1 MKILV
6 LGAGATGGYFAGRLV
21 QVGGDVTFLVRDR
34 RAKQLAARGLVVQS
48 PHGDFTVPAKFV
60 KQPDVRPEY
69 DLVLLTCKAYD
80 LDAAI
85 ASIRPAMGPSTH
97 VLPLLNGLAHV
108 DRLIAEFGA
117 GRVIGG
123 TCGIPATLTPDGDV
137 VQLGPLHRIAYGLLP
152 GTSPD
157 ARAKLEQLHAL
168 YTKTPIDAVLAEDV
182 AQELWEKFVLL
193 TTLATMTCLM
203 RGAVGDIVAADE
215 GAALIA
221 ETLDACART
230 AAAAGHAPREKA
242 LAAFRKLLL
251 ERGSTFT
258 ASMLRDVESGNRTE
272 GEHIVG
278 DMLRRARAAGVEPG
292 PLRAGYC
299 NLQTYAVRRERD
311 ALARAAT

>member
-1 MKILV
+1 V
-6 LGAGATGGYFAGRLV
+6 RL
-21 QVGGDVTFLVRDR
+21 
-34 RAKQLAARGLVVQS
+34 
-48 PHGDFTVPAKFV
+48 
-60 KQPDVRPEY
+60 EY

-117 GRVIGG
+117 ARVIGG

-137 VQLGPLHRIAYGLLP
+137 VQLGPLHRIAYGMLS
-152 GTSPD
+152 GTSPG
-157 ARAKLEQLHAL
+157 ARAKIEQLHAL

-215 GAALIA
+215 GAALIG
-221 ETLDACART
+221 ETLEACART
-230 AAAAGHAPREKA
+230 AAAAGHAPRDKA

-251 ERGSTFT
+251 ERGSAFT

>member
-1 MKILV
+1 M
-6 LGAGATGGYFAGRLV
+6 
-21 QVGGDVTFLVRDR
+21 
-34 RAKQLAARGLVVQS
+34 
-48 PHGDFTVPAKFV
+48 
-60 KQPDVRPEY
+60 RPEY

-117 GRVIGG
+117 ARVIGG

-193 TTLATMTCLM
+193 TTLATMTCAHAR
-203 RGAVGDIVAADE
+203 RGSATSLAADE
-215 GAALIA
+215 GAALV
-221 ETLDACART
+221 D
-230 AAAAGHAPREKA
+230 
-242 LAAFRKLLL
+242 
-251 ERGSTFT
+251 
-258 ASMLRDVESGNRTE
+258 
-272 GEHIVG
+272 
-278 DMLRRARAAGVEPG
+278 
-292 PLRAGYC
+292 
-299 NLQTYAVRRERD
+299 RD
-311 ALARAAT
+311 AR